1 MYLPKGY
8 LSPKTLLTVC
18 TVCKYQLT
26 CLSSTFIG
34 TLDTK
39 LDNHTDFIV
48 LVDDI
53 WKATLK
59 IQQNV
64 GGINETQQIM
74 KGKSYTFEL
83 FKLNRLVTKDQIIK
97 TKYVSANIYFCHYN
111 LKRK

>member
-1 MYLPKGY
+1 MQLPIN
-8 LSPKTLLTVC
+8 
-18 TVCKYQLT
+18 
-26 CLSSTFIG
+26 LSSTFIG

-39 LDNHTDFIV
+39 LDNHTDFLV

-53 WKATLK
+53 WKATVK
-59 IQQNV
+59 IQKNV

-83 FKLNRLVTKDQIIK
+83 NRLVSKDQIIK
-97 TKYVSANIYFCHYN
+97 TKYVSANIYFCHHN